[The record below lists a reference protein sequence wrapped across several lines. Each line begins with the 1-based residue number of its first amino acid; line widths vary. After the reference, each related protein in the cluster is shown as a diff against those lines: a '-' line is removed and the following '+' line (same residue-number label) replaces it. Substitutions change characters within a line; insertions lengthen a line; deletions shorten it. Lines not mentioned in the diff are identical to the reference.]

1 MIIKLKGKKSGDR
14 GKIPSPPIGNSQ
26 ISSNGINAQSHKT
39 VQNSTPITSSVPPKV
54 SWNLTATTVRV
65 LCLSIFL
72 NPFIVLLLFIIII
85 LVLLCFWLILP
96 MRLFSSPSSPIYLF
110 ISSPICLSYI
120 FSFLFFSL
128 FSFFPS
134 HSISSPSPPIYLF
147 SRSLRP
153 LLPLL
158 ILSLLILLLSP
169 RSHSLCSVF
178 LFFIPPFISLLFLC
192 RRELLLTCTYQLIL

>member
-85 LVLLCFWLILP
+85 IILILLCSRLILP
-96 MRLFSSPSSPIYLF
+96 LCLFSSPSSH
-110 ISSPICLSYI
+110 
-120 FSFLFFSL
+120 FS
-128 FSFFPS
+128 
-134 HSISSPSPPIYLF
+134 
-147 SRSLRP
+147 
-153 LLPLL
+153 LL
-158 ILSLLILLLSP
+158 ILSLLPLLLSI
-169 RSHSLCSVF
+169 SSLVPF
-178 LFFIPPFISLLFLC
+178 TLFSFFSYLPVLILYVLSFFSSY
-192 RRELLLTCTYQLIL
+192 LLLSAYCSFAGESRY